1 MPRTCQDGDTPR
13 QGLLQHVARGEA
25 VSADDLAERSGE
37 PVASLLPALLELE
50 LEGAL
55 TRRDDGYYVRRR

>member
-1 MPRTCQDGDTPR
+1 
-13 QGLLQHVARGEA
+13 VARGEA